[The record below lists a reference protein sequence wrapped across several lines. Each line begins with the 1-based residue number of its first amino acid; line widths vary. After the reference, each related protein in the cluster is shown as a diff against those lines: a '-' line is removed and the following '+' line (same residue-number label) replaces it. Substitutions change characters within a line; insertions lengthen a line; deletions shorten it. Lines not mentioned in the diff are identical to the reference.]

1 VSCGAPEAREQVQWT
16 CESGERRELGRAA
29 AGFGL
34 LMAVLVMALPAAA
47 QTVPDWTEIETV
59 EVRERPG
66 PALWHLTRGDS
77 EVWLLGTV
85 GAMPS
90 DLDWNKDY
98 LSELLDGSRA
108 ILMPPKAD
116 IALTDIAWFLI
127 WHGGELSLPRGQSL
141 ETSLPADLRARFVAV
156 RDRVSD
162 DADDYRTD
170 IPVRAAIRLQQD
182 VREKA
187 DFSFREPRRTIENLA
202 ARKRIP
208 RAPVT
213 NFAAM
218 DAVREVLKLTPSQ
231 QHTCLAQ
238 ALEDVTWAL
247 GHADTAARAW
257 AVGDIKTVKAHY
269 SEWRLG
275 NCVMAAVQKFSNID
289 ERNIAEYVSAIDA
302 ALDKPGK
309 TIVLIYMGPL
319 LRKNGVLER
328 LQARGIAIEAPAEQ

>member
-1 VSCGAPEAREQVQWT
+1 MWKTVALT
-16 CESGERRELGRAA
+16 
-29 AGFGL
+29 L
-34 LMAVLVMALPAAA
+34 LLTFSPLAAAA
-47 QTVPDWTEIETV
+47 QAVSDRAEIESV

-77 EVWLLGTV
+77 EVWVLGMV
-85 GAMPS
+85 GAMPE
-90 DLDWNKDY
+90 DLDWNKQY
-98 LSELLDGSRA
+98 LAELLDGSRA

-127 WHGGELSLPRGQSL
+127 WHGSELSLPRGRTL
-141 ETSLPADLRARFVAV
+141 EESLPADLRARFVAV
-156 RDRVSD
+156 RDTVSD
-162 DADDYRTD
+162 DADGYRTD
-170 IPVRAAIRLQQD
+170 IPIRAALRLQQD
-182 VREKA
+182 LRDKA
-187 DFSFREPRRTIENLA
+187 DLSFREPRRTIENLA

>member
-1 VSCGAPEAREQVQWT
+1 MWKTVALTLLLGSSPLGAV
-16 CESGERRELGRAA
+16 
-29 AGFGL
+29 
-34 LMAVLVMALPAAA
+34 A
-47 QTVPDWTEIETV
+47 QTVPVWAEIETV

-90 DLDWNKDY
+90 DLDWNKEY
-98 LSELLDGSRA
+98 LSELLDGARA

-127 WHGGELSLPRGQSL
+127 WHGSELSLPRGQSL
-141 ETSLPADLRARFVAV
+141 EQSLPADLRARFVTV
-156 RDRVSD
+156 RDTVSD

-170 IPVRAAIRLQQD
+170 IPVRAAMRLQQD
-182 VREKA
+182 LREKA
-187 DFSFREPRRTIENLA
+187 DISFREPRRTIESLA
-202 ARKRIP
+202 TRKRIP
-208 RAPVT
+208 NAPVT
-213 NFAAM
+213 HFAAM

-231 QHTCLAQ
+231 QHACLAQ
-238 ALEDVTWAL
+238 ALEDVSWAR

-275 NCVMAAVQKFSNID
+275 NCIMGAVQKFSDID
-289 ERNIAEYVSAIDA
+289 GRNIAEYVSAIDA

-328 LQARGIAIEAPAEQ
+328 LQARGIAIEAPAE

>member
-1 VSCGAPEAREQVQWT
+1 VLILLLIGVPLSAR
-16 CESGERRELGRAA
+16 
-29 AGFGL
+29 
-34 LMAVLVMALPAAA
+34 A
-47 QTVPDWTEIETV
+47 QTVSDWTEIETV

-66 PALWHLTRGDS
+66 PALWHLTRGES
-77 EVWLLGTV
+77 EVWVLGMA
-85 GAMPS
+85 GAMPE
-90 DLDWNKDY
+90 DLDWNKQH
-98 LSELLDGSRA
+98 LSELLDGARA

-127 WHGGELSLPRGQSL
+127 WHGSELSLPRGLTL
-141 ETSLPADLRARFVAV
+141 EQSLPADLRTRFVAV
-156 RDRVSD
+156 RDRVSG

-170 IPVRAAIRLQQD
+170 IPIRAAMRLQQD
-182 VREKA
+182 VRKKA
-187 DFSFREPRRTIENLA
+187 DLSFREPRNTIENLA
-202 ARKRIP
+202 SRKRIP
-208 RAPVT
+208 KAPVT

-218 DAVREVLKLTPSQ
+218 DAVREVLKLPAYQ
-231 QHTCLAQ
+231 QHACLAQ

-247 GHADTAARAW
+247 GHADRAARAW

-275 NCVMAAVQKFSNID
+275 NCLMGAVQKFGNID
-289 ERNIAEYVSAIDA
+289 ERNIAEYVSAIDT
-302 ALDKPGK
+302 ALNKPGK